1 MSCFLKNLPIPI
13 SFRNSSKDT
22 VDHQYSKQVNINDA
36 SENKGFLRVG
46 SSESVG
52 SRVGSRESVVSNESF
67 ESDIGPPPKPPHTYY
82 NKHRYPTGGG
92 TKDEGETTHALVSH
106 NLKYYNNNHFE
117 TEINSRWDCITNT
130 MVTNNHF
137 CTERN

>member
-1 MSCFLKNLPIPI
+1 MPIPI

-46 SSESVG
+46 SSESVGSRVGSSESVGSRVGSNESFG

-106 NLKYYNNNHFE
+106 NLKYYKKQPF
-117 TEINSRWDCITNT
+117 
-130 MVTNNHF
+130 
-137 CTERN
+137 